1 MQNLYLCSG
10 FGSEKVRSEL
20 FGLRRKRRREKEKE
34 ENIWRRIINGDVDDK
49 QLVKQDKVN
58 KADSAFY
65 LLDNSFD
72 QSKSMVKLVRAHTS
86 YLSRKPREFSCK
98 FFLAGVIFT
107 DLTQKIGNLLCILP

>member
-72 QSKSMVKLVRAHTS
+72 LSKSMVKLVKAEKIV
-86 YLSRKPREFSCK
+86 LSGLVFARKIARMILIQSTH
-98 FFLAGVIFT
+98 GRT
-107 DLTQKIGNLLCILP
+107 DSGK